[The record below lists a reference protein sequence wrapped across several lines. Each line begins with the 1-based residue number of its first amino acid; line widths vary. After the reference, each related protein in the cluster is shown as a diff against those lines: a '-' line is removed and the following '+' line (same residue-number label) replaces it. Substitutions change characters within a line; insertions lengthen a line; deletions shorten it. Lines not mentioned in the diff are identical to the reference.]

1 VLRESGTDGSGGGP
15 DVDAAVDDALLF
27 DPVRPA
33 QLLAMLA
40 VCRREREDLPTEA
53 LVAPPLV
60 SQGFGGDGED
70 MCAYAPPHR
79 SVGRVLGRNGSRC
92 RFGADVVDGALQTSR
107 GWRPV
112 QAEASLRGWP
122 GVLGVEWADPRQQSR
137 PSVAGKSNEGVI

>member
-15 DVDAAVDDALLF
+15 DVNVAVGDALLF

-33 QLLAMLA
+33 RLLAVMA
-40 VCRREREDLPTEA
+40 DCRRAREDLPTEA

-70 MCAYAPPHR
+70 MCARAPPHR
-79 SVGRVLGRNGSRC
+79 SVGRVLGRDGSRC

-107 GWRPV
+107 GWRPAQV
-112 QAEASLRGWP
+112 EASLRGWP
-122 GVLGVEWADPRQQSR
+122 GVLGVKWADPRQQSR
-137 PSVAGKSNEGVI
+137 PSVAVRSNEGGI